1 MSLGATPLEV
11 PQVEATPV
19 TAAPS
24 KDLRYT
30 IAVIASVAGVGWMVE
45 FPESFAH
52 TPFLVAGAAGAL
64 VLLFGGMPGIIFT
77 QVVTLL
83 ATIWFVIPPTH
94 SFRIGEWGDAG
105 RLGIFVALFAIA
117 DVLSWKIDR
126 TRAEAARR
134 QRALRESE
142 ARHRLILERASDG
155 IVVTAPDGRIDLVNP
170 RLCEM
175 LGYTAPELLH
185 VPVAS
190 LYASGEHELGPL
202 WEGMEQDA
210 VVVRQRRLRRKDGA
224 SFMAEFSLRR
234 TADDHIQAIVR
245 DISVR
250 HAAETEVR
258 SERDLLDGILTTS
271 VAGILVVT
279 PEGKVVFLNPR
290 AEAILG
296 ASTADLLDMFQSPPG
311 WRYQTV
317 KGEPISAAYL
327 PVRRVLDTGEPV
339 QDVRLVV
346 EQRGEPDRVYSVN
359 AAPLRDASRTI
370 TAVVV
375 SISDITT
382 EAVALRALREREE
395 QLEQVTSAVPGVVYQ
410 YLVGPE
416 GSERFLFVSSGALD
430 LLGATAEAILADP
443 RQAWEWMEPD
453 DRQALRADFIRASR
467 TLAPRSFDF
476 PVRGPDGV
484 VRRLRDLATAVRAAE
499 PGWVIWSGVIV
510 DITERQ
516 RLEDELRQAQKMESL
531 GRLAGGVAHD
541 FNNLLTLVQGYA
553 EMLNRQLGEGDALS
567 GPVGEIQHAAAR
579 ASALTRQLLAVSRR
593 QVLQPREVNLGEL
606 VREMERML
614 QRVIGDDVVVRFESG
629 PGTGLVRADPGQLEQ
644 VLLNLAVNARD
655 AMPKGGTLTL
665 QTRVATIAPGR
676 AEPGARGVPPGEYML
691 LRVTDT
697 GTGMSRETQSMIFEP
712 FFTTKPVG
720 EGTGLGLSTVYGI
733 VQQSNG
739 YITVESA
746 LGKGSSFGIFLPRLS
761 GQEEEP
767 AGPPPPARPATPRA
781 RPGTTVLV
789 VEDDDGVRQLTR
801 RVLDQC
807 GYTVVE
813 ARSGAEALELLGRGE
828 SPIAAM
834 VSDMMM
840 PGMSGIEL
848 ATVVRRRW
856 PGLPVLFLSGYT
868 GADVADAGLH
878 GPLQQF
884 LQKPYSPDALAAA
897 MHELLQRAAPAP
909 TGPATAG

>member
-1 MSLGATPLEV
+1 MTATSSTAMSLG
-11 PQVEATPV
+11 ATPV

-45 FPESFAH
+45 FPESFAP

-467 TLAPRSFDF
+467 TPAPRSFDF
-476 PVRGPDGV
+476 PARGP
-484 VRRLRDLATAVRAAE
+484 
-499 PGWVIWSGVIV
+499 
-510 DITERQ
+510 
-516 RLEDELRQAQKMESL
+516 
-531 GRLAGGVAHD
+531 AGA
-541 FNNLLTLVQGYA
+541 
-553 EMLNRQLGEGDALS
+553 
-567 GPVGEIQHAAAR
+567 
-579 ASALTRQLLAVSRR
+579 
-593 QVLQPREVNLGEL
+593 
-606 VREMERML
+606 
-614 QRVIGDDVVVRFESG
+614 
-629 PGTGLVRADPGQLEQ
+629 
-644 VLLNLAVNARD
+644 
-655 AMPKGGTLTL
+655 
-665 QTRVATIAPGR
+665 
-676 AEPGARGVPPGEYML
+676 GARP
-691 LRVTDT
+691 
-697 GTGMSRETQSMIFEP
+697 
-712 FFTTKPVG
+712 
-720 EGTGLGLSTVYGI
+720 
-733 VQQSNG
+733 
-739 YITVESA
+739 
-746 LGKGSSFGIFLPRLS
+746 
-761 GQEEEP
+761 
-767 AGPPPPARPATPRA
+767 
-781 RPGTTVLV
+781 
-789 VEDDDGVRQLTR
+789 
-801 RVLDQC
+801 
-807 GYTVVE
+807 
-813 ARSGAEALELLGRGE
+813 
-828 SPIAAM
+828 
-834 VSDMMM
+834 
-840 PGMSGIEL
+840 
-848 ATVVRRRW
+848 
-856 PGLPVLFLSGYT
+856 
-868 GADVADAGLH
+868 
-878 GPLQQF
+878 
-884 LQKPYSPDALAAA
+884 
-897 MHELLQRAAPAP
+897 
-909 TGPATAG
+909 